1 MSQTLAKSWKTS
13 NPDARPRTQNTA
25 PSARKSQPLPP
36 SVSELSR
43 RRFAPREGIVVWL
56 TGLSGAGK
64 SSIASAAA
72 ESLARQGLRTEVLD
86 GDLLRQSLSKD
97 LGFSKADRDEHVV
110 RVGFVANVLSRFGA
124 VVFVALVSPYEEAR
138 NTLRR
143 RIPSFIEVYVNAP
156 LQVCE
161 QRDVKGLYQRARRG
175 EVASFTGIS
184 DPYEPPMSPE
194 VECRTGEE
202 SLTISVEKV
211 LAVVHT
217 RMENFRAPVA
227 TLPSVAAQQ
236 MGRPHSANAE
246 AAVHSHP

>member
-1 MSQTLAKSWKTS
+1 MGE
-13 NPDARPRTQNTA
+13 
-25 PSARKSQPLPP
+25 PSAQ
-36 SVSELSR
+36 
-43 RRFAPREGIVVWL
+43 RFPIKEGIVVWL

-72 ESLARQGLRTEVLD
+72 ESLAQLGVRTEVLD

-97 LGFSKADRDEHVV
+97 LGFSKADRDEHVA
-110 RVGFVANVLSRFGA
+110 RVGFVATVLSRFGA

-156 LQVCE
+156 LQICE
-161 QRDVKGLYQRARRG
+161 QRDVKGLYRRARSG
-175 EVASFTGIS
+175 EVAAFTGVS
-184 DPYEPPMSPE
+184 DPYEPPTSPD

-211 LAVVHT
+211 LAAVHA
-217 RMENFRAPVA
+217 RMENFRQPVA

-236 MGRPHSANAE
+236 MGLRLLPNAQ
-246 AAVHSHP
+246 APILSSR